1 MVRGSYMTITRKII
15 LFVSASFIISKLLM
29 AVSLAAMAAAAPM
42 RVVYGFDREFAPF
55 SYEDPGG
62 KPVGFDIDIIES
74 IFMDKATL
82 ALRPLNW
89 YTVQP
94 ELTAGTIQVT
104 SGMIR
109 TPQRMRAYVFSDL
122 PTFDL
127 KVRFFTKV
135 FKRVPNVT
143 FFRGQSVAVE
153 EGSFQQS
160 MLQEFG
166 GINIKLFKSRALAL
180 RALYNE
186 EVDAYCGADE
196 PSYYIIRKLNYGA
209 ITTVGSP
216 LAATEMR
223 IAVNRE
229 RGDILRIVNDG
240 LRELVQSGEYD
251 RIYRKWFITELS
263 DKEIQVMRDAARA
276 ATISSYAPYSKKN
289 MGAAVLTATG
299 KVIAGCNVENA
310 EPKVAMSAVR
320 SALAAAVLQNEL
332 EIRAVVQVDTS
343 GKIFRLSAED
353 YQAIYEFGRGIL
365 IVTQD
370 NEKIEA
376 PMVVQLYPEPI
387 TRNIFQLEMK

>member
-1 MVRGSYMTITRKII
+1 MSLSKKII
-15 LFVSASFIISKLLM
+15 LALICALVAGAPLF
-29 AVSLAAMAAAAPM
+29 AARAEAAAPM

-62 KPVGFDIDIIES
+62 KPVGFDIDIIQAV
-74 IFMDKATL
+74 FMDKVTL
-82 ALRPLNW
+82 AMRPLNW
-89 YTVQP
+89 YSVQP
-94 ELTAGTIQVT
+94 ELTAGTIHVT

-109 TPQRMRAYVFSDL
+109 TPQRARAYVFSDL

-127 KVRFFTKV
+127 KIRFFTKV
-135 FKRVPNVT
+135 FKRVPNIS
-143 FFRGQSVAVE
+143 FFRGQAVAVE
-153 EGSFQQS
+153 EGSFQLS

-166 GINIKLFKSRALAL
+166 GINIKPFKSRQLAL

-216 LAATEMR
+216 LASTEMR

-240 LRELVQSGEYD
+240 LRELVDSGEYD
-251 RIYRKWFITELS
+251 RIYRKWFITELN
-263 DKEIQVMRDAARA
+263 DKEIKALREAAKA

-299 KVIAGCNVENA
+299 KIFSGCNIENA
-310 EPKVAMSAVR
+310 DPKMSLSAVR
-320 SALAAAVLQNEL
+320 AALAAAVLQNEL
-332 EIRAVVQVDTS
+332 EIRAVVQVDES
-343 GKIFRLSAED
+343 DAIFMPSADD
-353 YQAIYEFGRGIL
+353 YQALHEFGRGIL
-365 IVTQD
+365 VLGMSAGKLET
-370 NEKIEA
+370 
-376 PMVVQLYPEPI
+376 PMLVQLYPKPV

>member
-1 MVRGSYMTITRKII
+1 MSWIKNII
-15 LFVSASFIISKLLM
+15 FGLACA
-29 AVSLAAMAAAAPM
+29 AVLGMGLCGPVWAAAPLNPAAM

-62 KPVGFDIDIIES
+62 KAVGFDIDIIES

-82 ALRPLNW
+82 AMRPLNW
-89 YTVQP
+89 YSIQP

-109 TPQRMRAYVFSDL
+109 TPQRTRAYVFSDL
-122 PTFDL
+122 ATFDM
-127 KVRFFTKV
+127 KIRFFTKV
-135 FKRVPNVT
+135 FKRVPNVS

-153 EGSFQQS
+153 DGSFQMT
-160 MLQEFG
+160 MLQQYG
-166 GINIKLFKSRALAL
+166 GINIKPFKSRQLAL

-186 EVDAYCGADE
+186 EVDAYCGPDE

-251 RIYRKWFITELS
+251 RIYRKWFITELTQN
-263 DKEIQVMRDAARA
+263 EIRAMREAGKA

-289 MGAAVLTATG
+289 MGAALLTATG
-299 KVIAGCNVENA
+299 KVIPGCNVENA
-310 EPKVAMSAVR
+310 DPKVSLSAVR
-320 SALAAAVLQNEL
+320 SALSAAVLQNEL
-332 EIRAVVQVDTS
+332 EIRAVVQVDPE
-343 GKIFRLSAED
+343 GKIYKLSDED
-353 YQAIYEFGRGIL
+353 YQALSEFGRGIMVL
-365 IVTQD
+365 RQ
-370 NEKIEA
+370 NEDKLES
-376 PMVVQLYPEPI
+376 PMVVQLYPKPVN
-387 TRNIFQLEMK
+387 RNIFQLEMK